1 MKERPAAATG
11 AAWADEYA
19 AHQRHNPQQQAA
31 GSQWADEFD
40 GNPGQ
45 RWLGDSAA
53 EQRNDDV
60 SRWADDFATEMS
72 SALRCST

>member
-1 MKERPAAATG
+1 MHQQRP
-11 AAWADEYA
+11 
-19 AHQRHNPQQQAA
+19 PAA

-45 RWLGDSAA
+45 RWLGQFGA

-72 SALRCST
+72 SESLRDPLQSHSALASEKCQSTVA